1 MGTYARSCGLPYYNI
16 GSMRRFKRC
25 GINLIYKLASYTYG
39 PLLGIFFYGILSSRP
54 VRDGAVPYIAA
65 ASPLLCILVNLVLK
79 STAGFD
85 LGFSVLIVN
94 ALFTAL
100 GMQMFSKKARD

>member
-1 MGTYARSCGLPYYNI
+1 MLVAVAFLIIILVLCAVS
-16 GSMRRFKRC
+16 SDAV
-25 GINLIYKLASYTYG
+25 INLIYKLASYTYG

-65 ASPLLCILVNLVLK
+65 ASPLLCILVNLILK